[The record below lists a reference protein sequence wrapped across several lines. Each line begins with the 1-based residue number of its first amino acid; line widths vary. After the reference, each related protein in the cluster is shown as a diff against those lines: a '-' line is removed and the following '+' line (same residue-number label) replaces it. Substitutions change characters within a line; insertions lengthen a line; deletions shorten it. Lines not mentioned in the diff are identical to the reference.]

1 MNPDTKQP
9 NTPEQPYE
17 PAAPER
23 RLQSAAQARAL
34 AGEAPDAR
42 SQPSDDEALAGR
54 GKIARLPRPVREALN
69 QKLRDGEEGPVLLK
83 WLNSLPETR
92 KLLRQKFKKE
102 PISQQNLSR
111 WVQKGYRDWLRKQE
125 AFEQMRQSMEEPG
138 HFDEGGA
145 KNLTERLAQWL
156 AMRCLL
162 EAHRLEEAGAD
173 PDLGVFGR
181 LCRSLTSLRRGDHSV
196 RRLDLD
202 AARLKLEEQTRPGSK
217 RMEDLFW
224 EWTKRPDI
232 REKLFPKPPTPEEQ
246 MREYRQILGM
256 NPDVESPGEKYWR
269 EEREA
274 WTKEYLRRRAAGQGP
289 TPTNREQ
296 ELDSDTAQTGGH
308 SAEANEGQGLP
319 EL

>member
-1 MNPDTKQP
+1 MNRETKELTA
-9 NTPEQPYE
+9 N
-17 PAAPER
+17 ER
-23 RLQSAAQARAL
+23 RMDANEGKTENPAQSL
-34 AGEAPDAR
+34 ASEAPDEGTRPAGDEAQDTRPPIEGTGVAR
-42 SQPSDDEALAGR
+42 DEALPGK

-69 QKLRDGEEGPVLLK
+69 QRLRDGEEGAGLLA

-92 KLLRQKFKKE
+92 KLLRQKFRKE

-138 HFDEGGA
+138 RFDEGGA
-145 KNLTERLAQWL
+145 GNLTERLAQWL
-156 AMRCLL
+156 AMRCLI

-196 RRLDLD
+196 RRLDIE

-217 RMEDLFW
+217 RMEELFW
-224 EWTKRPDI
+224 EWTQRPDI

-246 MREYRQILGM
+246 RERG
-256 NPDVESPGEKYWR
+256 PDRFWE
-269 EEREA
+269 
-274 WTKEYLRRRAAGQGP
+274 
-289 TPTNREQ
+289 
-296 ELDSDTAQTGGH
+296 
-308 SAEANEGQGLP
+308 
-319 EL
+319 